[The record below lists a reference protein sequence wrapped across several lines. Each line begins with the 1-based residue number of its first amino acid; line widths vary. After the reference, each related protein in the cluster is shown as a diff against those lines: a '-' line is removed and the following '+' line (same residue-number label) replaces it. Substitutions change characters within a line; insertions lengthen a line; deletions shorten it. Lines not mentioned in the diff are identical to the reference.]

1 MKINQSSHPIKGII
15 IIFHKTHS
23 IKKKKKASKYFKV
36 KRKTLVLAVK
46 IKT

>member
-23 IKKKKKASKYFKV
+23 IKKKKASKYFKV

>member
-23 IKKKKKASKYFKV
+23 IKKKKKLV
-36 KRKTLVLAVK
+36 NTLKWKEKL
-46 IKT
+46 

>member
-1 MKINQSSHPIKGII
+1 MKINQSSHPIKGIT

-23 IKKKKKASKYFKV
+23 IKKKASKYSKV
-36 KRKTLVLAVK
+36 KTKTLVLAVK

>member
-23 IKKKKKASKYFKV
+23 IKKKKKKLV
-36 KRKTLVLAVK
+36 NTLKWKEKL
-46 IKT
+46 